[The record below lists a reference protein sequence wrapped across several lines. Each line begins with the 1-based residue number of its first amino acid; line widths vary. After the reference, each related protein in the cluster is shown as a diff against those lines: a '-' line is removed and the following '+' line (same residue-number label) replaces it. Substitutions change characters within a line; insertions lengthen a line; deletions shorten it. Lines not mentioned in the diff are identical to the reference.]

1 MLNSRVRH
9 GVGPKRKGKDMNK
22 QTLKQIREEAT
33 QWARRQAAKE
43 AANPELK
50 KLMDEL
56 REAEAIF
63 FASQH

>member
-1 MLNSRVRH
+1 
-9 GVGPKRKGKDMNK
+9 MNK